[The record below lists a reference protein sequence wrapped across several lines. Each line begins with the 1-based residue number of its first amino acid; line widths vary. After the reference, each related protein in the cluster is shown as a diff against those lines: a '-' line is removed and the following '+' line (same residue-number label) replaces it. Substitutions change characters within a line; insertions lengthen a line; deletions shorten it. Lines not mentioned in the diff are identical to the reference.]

1 MDPLAAALAR
11 FPLPLAQPWEV
22 GWRSEIVFHL
32 SDGPTLA
39 FVADGEQV
47 AVREVAAEAPFCT
60 VRCDTSQLS
69 RLLAGD
75 SAILLTFEGLVVD
88 ELGDLMAL
96 QNVYRRAVAGAR

>member
-1 MDPLAAALAR
+1 MDPLAAALAC
-11 FPLPLAQPWEV
+11 FPLPLAHPWEV

-32 SDGPTLA
+32 SDGPTLT

-47 AVREVAAEAPFCT
+47 AVRDGAGEAPFCT
-60 VRCDTSQLS
+60 VRCDTVQLL

-75 SAILLTFEGLVVD
+75 SAIVLTFEGLVVD

-96 QNVYRRAVAGAR
+96 QNTYRRAVGGER